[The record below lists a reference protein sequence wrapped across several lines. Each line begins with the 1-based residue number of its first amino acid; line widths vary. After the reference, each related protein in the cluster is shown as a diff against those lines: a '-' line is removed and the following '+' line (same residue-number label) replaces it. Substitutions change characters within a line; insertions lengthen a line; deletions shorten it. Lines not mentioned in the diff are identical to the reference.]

1 MRFQSRCALL
11 RLARSFM
18 WQGVRFWM
26 ATMLTSPQ
34 SNSAAVALVA
44 VERAVLQYLSLCLTE
59 KTFVFRVALSD
70 SIMLHRRCHR
80 RNGFGI
86 IYAHCIGPTRGQ
98 AARFLA
104 IRCRAGAVRINPGL
118 PESLWDVSRKLR
130 PLLHPAARKGL
141 NATGIFLEGCRRS
154 AKGFAGNPPRIPF
167 SGRHSPP
174 PNP

>member
-18 WQGVRFWM
+18 WQGVRLWT
-26 ATMLTSPQ
+26 ATMLTSRQ

-59 KTFVFRVALSD
+59 KTFEFRVALSD

-104 IRCRAGAVRINPGL
+104 IRSRAGAVRRK
-118 PESLWDVSRKLR
+118 DVSRKLR

-141 NATGIFLEGCRRS
+141 NAAGIFLEGCRRS
-154 AKGFAGNPPRIPF
+154 AKSLAGNPPRIPF

>member
-18 WQGVRFWM
+18 WQGVRLWT
-26 ATMLTSPQ
+26 ATMLTSRQ

-70 SIMLHRRCHR
+70 SFMLHRRCHR
-80 RNGFGI
+80 GNGFGI

-104 IRCRAGAVRINPGL
+104 IRCRAGAVRINLGL
-118 PESLWDVSRKLR
+118 PESLWDVSRKLQ
-130 PLLHPAARKGL
+130 PLLHPAAREGL

-154 AKGFAGNPPRIPF
+154 AKGLAGNPPRIPF
-167 SGRHSPP
+167 SGRQSPS
-174 PNP
+174 NS